1 MVIAPVLLKLSACL
15 EKKNMLTIILI
26 SFPTVLGN
34 SFYELAALVPQNE
47 SLASA
52 IEFAGRHREACCVSR
67 IRCITR
73 TKTLDVF
80 AALHRG
86 FRENFNF

>member
-1 MVIAPVLLKLSACL
+1 MPG
-15 EKKNMLTIILI
+15 KKNMLTIILI

-52 IEFAGRHREACCVSR
+52 IEFAGRDREACCVSR
-67 IRCITR
+67 IRCIRR